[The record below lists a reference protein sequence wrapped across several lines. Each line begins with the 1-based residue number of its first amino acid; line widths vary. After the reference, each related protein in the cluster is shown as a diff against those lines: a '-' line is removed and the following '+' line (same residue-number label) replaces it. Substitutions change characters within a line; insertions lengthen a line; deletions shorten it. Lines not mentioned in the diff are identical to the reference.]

1 MAVYSNLPT
10 FTYIK
15 WDNMM
20 IAYNGQVYPIQNSYT
35 NNEYVYF
42 DTSNP
47 YQLLCSNEKKTEIG
61 GRFLVIINEKGIHT
75 LVPHE
80 DLVVT
85 FDGDNSDLIAE
96 KIFGI
101 YETNK
106 EFGDKFVS
114 VETDIEGVKTTVGK
128 VERENNEIKESV
140 SLIDQKAD
148 KISQEVKKIE
158 KTFNESQ
165 DTIDLRERLNKS
177 IIDINAGLGI
187 FKSYFGEIK
196 TGSLDTV
203 TKTEI
208 NTHIDVLIKNKEAMI
223 LQVNKVE
230 VLMEQGGFTDKL
242 NNLTSSKTAA
252 INAIDNLV
260 TIIRT
265 SISDNIY
272 VPSEV
277 TIIVDAFGKAA
288 TKINILKNSCDDC
301 IFLGTGGSVVEE
313 LSRLDMKSN
322 EIVLSVS
329 KTEESL
335 KNTLS
340 VNKAQAQG
348 QIQDLQTAIS
358 NFRQALKTIF
368 EDGKVSEIE
377 KGVISEHYVKL
388 DKEKSDIDSLYNT
401 YVSDVNLSESQKN
414 SLKTAYNDFVASHN
428 NVKSKI
434 NEVIQDGFIN
444 ESEMAQV
451 DSELLKYENQSN
463 QLLRGIC
470 HALDDIETNRNN
482 KAVADAKKQLQQEI
496 GEVNSKVGD
505 LDNTINTTFKDN
517 VIDEAER
524 NSIKQNLNIL
534 KSEKADVDKQYEQ
547 LYKNTHLAGQLKID
561 FKAAYDS
568 FVSKYNSLVSIIE
581 GILNKPTLIEDN
593 DRRNMDNAY
602 ELMNT
607 SLADFTT
614 VANQV
619 IENVAKKEA
628 EAVKSQLDKDIE
640 EVNNKIDGLDLSIDG
655 TFVNNI
661 LDQAERKDIEDNLN
675 ILKREKIDV
684 DNQYNQLIL
693 SPYLDG
699 QLKVDYTNKYD
710 EFTTKFTALEKV
722 ITDILEK
729 VDLIN
734 DTDRLNMNS
743 AHESLNI
750 VIGELVTL
758 SNKVIEYIG
767 KRQSESSME
776 DLNGQ
781 LGDLNNKVD
790 NIVENVTEAVSDS
803 VLDKSERQTLKESLN
818 VLNSQKSQI
827 DSQYTLVYSN
837 ANLTDSPIK
846 NELKTAYDSFN
857 QKYSLLINSIENLLD
872 KVENIT
878 EIDRNNYASSYN
890 EYKTAISNYTA
901 KLQLANEEI
910 FNKGIKDAKQE
921 LNNEILDVSESLS
934 NLSNTM
940 EGVFKDG
947 ILSESEKIAI
957 RQNLKTLE
965 TEKSDIDKTYST
977 LYSNDKLIG
986 SAKVNLKS
994 SYDIY
999 IEKYNGL
1006 ISVING
1012 ILEKTGLVDSTDQKN
1027 LNTAFDAHKVA
1038 LGNFREKYSLALDS
1052 VTTKSVE
1059 DVKQSLVQDIG
1070 EVSGAVNDL
1079 QNTMNGV
1086 FKDGILS
1093 DSEKLAI
1100 KQNLQSLLIEKADID
1115 KQYSVIYSNA
1125 DLLGDAKTNLKTAYD
1140 DYISKYNSLVNTINT
1155 IINKSGIVDSADND
1169 SLNAAFTSHSVA
1181 LGTYS
1186 MRINEAIDSIAK
1198 KKSDDAYNNSK
1209 TYTNSEITV
1218 LSDSINSKVSKI
1230 EEKQSE
1236 MDGNLNTLNIWKTE
1250 AEQKITDEAITNTVK
1265 KNFYTKEET
1274 ENSITSK
1281 GYQTQSEVQQTA
1293 NEVQFRFEESG
1304 GYNKIKNSAFR
1315 NGTSYWT
1322 YLSWNNFA
1330 GNAVATGNFGIIEPG
1345 DKWCLQ
1351 NRNVLQAYA
1360 WGLNAS
1366 LDNGGV
1372 LGVGFDSAGM
1382 WGGVDW
1388 TFSCLLASHRANS
1401 VIIEIIEL
1409 DANGNRMPEVNS
1421 WSVIAKTGGADR
1433 NNWTRVCEKF
1443 TLKNQG
1449 CAQFFVRI
1457 FLGSWNREEDSAYL
1471 FMAEPQVVL
1480 GHKDVPYTLSSDEF
1494 YSGIVRSDM
1503 NGVIVSMA
1511 DGEGSQ
1517 GYSRMAHDGFSIF
1530 DSNGSRK
1537 AWFGDSDSAYIQQLS
1552 ADDIFCNKVVK
1563 YATERP
1569 TNFYVSTTATGD
1581 GTGRNIS
1588 NKSNS
1593 LNHTLDYI
1601 KNTYGQVS
1609 CRQDIVIYVDDGV
1622 YNESVYIG
1630 GWMGTGLLYVN
1641 FGKAVVW
1648 YGNFVIEENQM
1659 VILLQG
1665 QKTNIDINDGATLET
1680 RNNQPTVYVR
1690 NSTCRV
1696 SAFKARCESG
1706 YYSGS
1711 FLKADLGATAMVYY
1725 NDLVGFS
1732 AVAQAHNMSTVYA
1745 VDNIGDVDVVAGW
1758 GGTGT
1763 VILSGYCPFLKNNHL
1778 TWGNYAT
1785 HEVDLGCTQKNS
1797 VWIPRVDATPTP
1809 PPTPSVTWQ
1818 TFSKSFTVTNL
1829 RSVPEGTGSVTSGI
1843 ASCMAQGYW
1852 GSYKAH
1858 RGYGDLGDSPAS
1870 WCSGGRNF
1878 SITCTMRRKN
1888 SSHGNNSATPHP
1900 IFIHTDG
1907 SSWDSGTYY
1916 GRGEAKTF
1924 TFPSSIASAIA
1935 SGSMKTLQIWAG
1947 RSTAQYSHYDAVS
1960 ITITCEKQV

>member
-35 NNEYVYF
+35 NNKYVYF

-47 YQLLCSNEKKTEIG
+47 YQLLCSNEKKVEIG
-61 GRFLVIINEKGIHT
+61 GRFLIIINEKGMHT

-85 FDGDNSDLIAE
+85 FDGDNADLIAE

-165 DTIDLRERLNKS
+165 DNVDLRERLNKS

-252 INAIDNLV
+252 INAIDNLI

-277 TIIVDAFGKAA
+277 TIIVDAFGKAT

-301 IFLGTGGSVVEE
+301 IFLGTGGSIVEE
-313 LSRLDMKSN
+313 LSRLEMKSDK
-322 EIVLSVS
+322 IVLSVS

-348 QIQDLQTAIS
+348 QIQDLQTSIS
-358 NFRQALKTIF
+358 NFKQALETIF
-368 EDGKVSEIE
+368 GDGLVSEIE
-377 KGVISEHYVKL
+377 TGVINEHYAKL
-388 DKEKSDIDSLYNT
+388 DKEKSDIESLYNT

-434 NEVIQDGFIN
+434 NEVIQDGFVN

-451 DSELLKYENQSN
+451 DSKLLKYENQSN
-463 QLLRGIC
+463 QLLRSVC
-470 HALDDIETNRNN
+470 HALDDIEINRNN

-517 VIDEAER
+517 IIDEAER
-524 NSIKQNLNIL
+524 TSIKQNLNTL
-534 KSEKADVDKQYEQ
+534 SSEKSDIDKQYEQ
-547 LYKNTHLAGQLKID
+547 LYKNIHLTGQLKVD
-561 FKAAYDS
+561 FKTAYDS
-568 FVSKYNSLVSIIE
+568 FVNKYNSLVSIIE

-602 ELMNT
+602 EQMNT
-607 SLADFTT
+607 TLAGFTT
-614 VANQV
+614 VANKV

-628 EAVKSQLDKDIE
+628 ETVKTQLDKDIE
-640 EVNNKIDGLDLSIDG
+640 EVNNRIDGLDLSIDG
-655 TFVNNI
+655 TFVDNI
-661 LDQAERKDIEDNLN
+661 LDQAERKDIGDNLA
-675 ILKREKIDV
+675 ILRREKIDV

-699 QLKVDYTNKYD
+699 QLKVDYTNKYN
-710 EFTTKFTALEKV
+710 EFTTKFAALEKV

-734 DTDRLNMNS
+734 DTDRFNMNS
-743 AHESLNI
+743 AHESLNT
-750 VIGELVTL
+750 VLGDFVTL

-767 KRQSESSME
+767 KRQSDSSLE

-790 NIVENVTEAVSDS
+790 NIVGDVTEAVSDS

-818 VLNSQKSQI
+818 VLNAQKSQV
-827 DSQYTLVYSN
+827 DSQYTLVYNN
-837 ANLTDSPIK
+837 ANLTNSSIK
-846 NELKTAYDSFN
+846 NELKTTYDIFN
-857 QKYSLLINSIENLLD
+857 QKYNLLINSIDSLLN
-872 KVENIT
+872 KAENIT
-878 EIDRNNYASSYN
+878 EIDRNNYANSYN
-890 EYKTAISNYTA
+890 EYKVAISNYTA

-910 FNKGIKDAKQE
+910 FNKGIDNAKQE
-921 LNNEILDVSESLS
+921 LNNEILDVSESLT

-965 TEKSDIDKTYST
+965 TEKLDIDKSYDT
-977 LYSNDKLIG
+977 LYSNSKLIG

-994 SYDIY
+994 SYDNY
-999 IEKYNGL
+999 IEKYNNL

-1012 ILEKTGLVDSTDQKN
+1012 ILGKVGIIDSIDQKN

-1038 LGNFREKYSLALDS
+1038 LGNFREKYNLALDS

-1059 DVKQSLVQDIG
+1059 DVKQGLAQDINQ
-1070 EVSGAVNDL
+1070 VSGAVNDL

-1100 KQNLQSLLIEKADID
+1100 KQNLQSLLIEKSDID
-1115 KQYSVIYSNA
+1115 KQYNSVYNNV
-1125 DLLGDAKTNLKTAYD
+1125 DLIGTAKTNLKTAYD
-1140 DYISKYNSLVNTINT
+1140 NYISKYNSLVNTINT
-1155 IINKSGIVDSADND
+1155 IINKSGIVDSTDNNN
-1169 SLNAAFTSHSVA
+1169 LNMAFNNHSIA

-1186 MRINEAIDSIAK
+1186 TRINEAIDSIAK

-1209 TYTNSEITV
+1209 KFTQSEIKL
-1218 LSDSINSKVSKI
+1218 LSDQISLRVESVEQNQISTNGKVT
-1230 EEKQSE
+1230 
-1236 MDGNLNTLNIWKTE
+1236 NLETWKKD
-1250 AEQKITDEAITNTVK
+1250 AEQKITSDAIVSTVTSSKTYKDNLTGKVSTNQVISSINQTAEAIKIQANKIDMTGDLDLQGQFK
-1265 KNFYTKEET
+1265 CWKN
-1274 ENSITSK
+1274 NSNKT
-1281 GYQTQSEVQQTA
+1281 GNYLYLNGA
-1293 NEVQFRFEESG
+1293 MMY
-1304 GYNKIKNSAFR
+1304 GYNKTGGNYPVFASGLWTDENMGYVSVGYTRADITDVNGCLYMSPQEGNQGGRLTFSRLKNSQPAHTTLYFQKDGAIDFYSGLR
-1315 NGTSYWT
+1315 GLYENDDNYTYRFDAGTSVKALRCNRLRSQDIYPRGNNMFNIGFTNGGNFSNIWGNNICTNQSHLYLGTAQASGAWET
-1322 YLSWNNFA
+1322 YGALAINS
-1330 GNAVATGNFGIIEPG
+1330 ATGYVFPAKYNGALG
-1345 DKWCLQ
+1345 LGMSN
-1351 NRNVLQAYA
+1351 NRFSGLYSVNPVNV
-1360 WGLNAS
+1360 
-1366 LDNGGV
+1366 
-1372 LGVGFDSAGM
+1372 
-1382 WGGVDW
+1382 
-1388 TFSCLLASHRANS
+1388 
-1401 VIIEIIEL
+1401 
-1409 DANGNRMPEVNS
+1409 
-1421 WSVIAKTGGADR
+1421 
-1433 NNWTRVCEKF
+1433 
-1443 TLKNQG
+1443 
-1449 CAQFFVRI
+1449 
-1457 FLGSWNREEDSAYL
+1457 
-1471 FMAEPQVVL
+1471 
-1480 GHKDVPYTLSSDEF
+1480 SSDERLKTDIH
-1494 YSGIVRSDM
+1494 YLDEPMPDEPVIISDR
-1503 NGVIVSMA
+1503 V
-1511 DGEGSQ
+1511 E
-1517 GYSRMAHDGFSIF
+1517 
-1530 DSNGSRK
+1530 
-1537 AWFGDSDSAYIQQLS
+1537 
-1552 ADDIFCNKVVK
+1552 
-1563 YATERP
+1563 
-1569 TNFYVSTTATGD
+1569 
-1581 GTGRNIS
+1581 RNIHITPKDMYDFIRDDLKLAS
-1588 NKSNS
+1588 YRYKVNLEKGNTSVDYGFVAQDILYTKVGSEIVQLADKNDLNS
-1593 LNHTLDYI
+1593 ELSYNQGNYINVIAGALQEEI
-1601 KNTYGQVS
+1601 KNRDEEIKELKSEIEILKEQVS
-1609 CRQDIVIYVDDGV
+1609 K
-1622 YNESVYIG
+1622 
-1630 GWMGTGLLYVN
+1630 LLS
-1641 FGKAVVW
+1641 
-1648 YGNFVIEENQM
+1648 
-1659 VILLQG
+1659 LS
-1665 QKTNIDINDGATLET
+1665 IN
-1680 RNNQPTVYVR
+1680 N
-1690 NSTCRV
+1690 
-1696 SAFKARCESG
+1696 K
-1706 YYSGS
+1706 
-1711 FLKADLGATAMVYY
+1711 
-1725 NDLVGFS
+1725 
-1732 AVAQAHNMSTVYA
+1732 
-1745 VDNIGDVDVVAGW
+1745 
-1758 GGTGT
+1758 
-1763 VILSGYCPFLKNNHL
+1763 
-1778 TWGNYAT
+1778 
-1785 HEVDLGCTQKNS
+1785 
-1797 VWIPRVDATPTP
+1797 
-1809 PPTPSVTWQ
+1809 
-1818 TFSKSFTVTNL
+1818 
-1829 RSVPEGTGSVTSGI
+1829 
-1843 ASCMAQGYW
+1843 
-1852 GSYKAH
+1852 
-1858 RGYGDLGDSPAS
+1858 
-1870 WCSGGRNF
+1870 
-1878 SITCTMRRKN
+1878 
-1888 SSHGNNSATPHP
+1888 
-1900 IFIHTDG
+1900 
-1907 SSWDSGTYY
+1907 
-1916 GRGEAKTF
+1916 
-1924 TFPSSIASAIA
+1924 
-1935 SGSMKTLQIWAG
+1935 
-1947 RSTAQYSHYDAVS
+1947 
-1960 ITITCEKQV
+1960 

>member
-35 NNEYVYF
+35 NNKYVYF

-47 YQLLCSNEKKTEIG
+47 YQLLCSNEKKVEIG
-61 GRFLVIINEKGIHT
+61 GRFLIIINEKGIHT

-85 FDGDNSDLIAE
+85 FDGENSDLIAE

-230 VLMEQGGFTDKL
+230 VLMEQSGFTDKL

-277 TIIVDAFGKAA
+277 TIIVDAFGRAA

-313 LSRLDMKSN
+313 LSRLDMKSDK
-322 EIVLSVS
+322 IVLSVS

-358 NFRQALKTIF
+358 NFKQALKTIF

-401 YVSDVNLSESQKN
+401 YVSDTNLSVPQKN
-414 SLKTAYNDFVASHN
+414 NLTTSYNEFVASHN
-428 NVKSKI
+428 KVKNKV
-434 NEVIQDGFIN
+434 NEVIQDGFVN

-451 DSELLKYENQSN
+451 DSELLKYEDQSN
-463 QLLRGIC
+463 QLLRNIC
-470 HALDDIETNRNN
+470 HALDDIEINRNN
-482 KAVADAKKQLQQEI
+482 KAVEDAKKQLQQEI
-496 GEVNSKVGD
+496 NDVDSKVGD

-517 VIDEAER
+517 IIDEAER

-534 KSEKADVDKQYEQ
+534 NSEKADVDKQYEQ
-547 LYKNTHLAGQLKID
+547 LYKNTHLSGQLKID
-561 FKAAYDS
+561 FKTAYDS
-568 FVSKYNSLVSIIE
+568 FVSKYSSLVSIIE

-602 ELMNT
+602 EQMNT
-607 SLADFTT
+607 ALASFTT
-614 VANQV
+614 VASKV

-628 EAVKSQLDKDIE
+628 EFIKSQLDKDIE

-675 ILKREKIDV
+675 ILRREKVDV
-684 DNQYNQLIL
+684 DNQYNQLIH
-693 SPYLDG
+693 SSYLDG
-699 QLKVDYTNKYD
+699 QLKNDYTNKYN
-710 EFTTKFTALEKV
+710 ELTEKFTALERV

-734 DTDRLNMNS
+734 DTDRSNMSS
-743 AHESLNI
+743 AHESLNT
-750 VIGELVTL
+750 VLGEFVAL
-758 SNKVIEYIG
+758 SNRVIEYIG
-767 KRQSESSME
+767 KKQSESAKE
-776 DLNGQ
+776 DLTGQ
-781 LGDLNNKVD
+781 LGELNNKVD
-790 NIVENVTEAVSDS
+790 NIIGDFSGAIEDS

-818 VLNSQKSQI
+818 VLNAQKSQV
-827 DSQYTLVYSN
+827 DSQYTLVYN
-837 ANLTDSPIK
+837 NENLIGSPIK
-846 NELKTAYDSFN
+846 NELKTTYDNFN
-857 QKYSLLINSIENLLD
+857 QKYNLLINSIDSLLN

-878 EIDRNNYASSYN
+878 EIDRNNYANSYN
-890 EYKTAISNYTA
+890 EYKVAISNYTA

-910 FNKGIKDAKQE
+910 FNKGINNAKQE
-921 LNNEILDVSESLS
+921 LNNEISDVTESLT

-965 TEKSDIDKTYST
+965 TEKLDIDKSYDT
-977 LYSNDKLIG
+977 LYSNSKLIG

-994 SYDIY
+994 AYDNY
-999 IEKYNGL
+999 IEKYNNL

-1012 ILEKTGLVDSTDQKN
+1012 ILEKVGLIDSIDQRN
-1027 LNTAFDAHKVA
+1027 LNTAFDAHKVG

-1059 DVKQSLVQDIG
+1059 DVKQSLIQDIG
-1070 EVSGAVNDL
+1070 EVSGAIDNL

-1100 KQNLQSLLIEKADID
+1100 KQNLQSLLVEKADID
-1115 KQYSVIYSNA
+1115 KQYEAVYNNE
-1125 DLLGDAKTNLKTAYD
+1125 DLLDPSKTNLKTAYD
-1140 DYISKYNSLVNTINT
+1140 NYIEKYNLLISTINT
-1155 IINKSGIVDSADND
+1155 IINKSGIVDSTDHNN
-1169 SLNAAFTSHSVA
+1169 LTTAFNNHNSA
-1181 LGTYS
+1181 LGIYS
-1186 MRINEAIDSIAK
+1186 TRINEAIDSIAK

-1209 TYTNSEITV
+1209 KFTQSEIKI
-1218 LSDSINSKVSKI
+1218 LSDSINIKVESLETTTTTLKNEINATTNKIDNIQIGGRNYAQNTSKPTIIEGENRENQTIYPYPISTPTSLAKEKVTISFTYVVSNYQQGSFKPQTNGNPYRQGKTITPQGNGTFTYEYADTYPSDFASSQIGFRIDNFIGDIVISNFKLEKGSKATDWTPAPEDIQAQIDSNITEISSTQSKVAYIETSLSGITSKV
-1230 EEKQSE
+1230 ESVEQTQTTVNGKVTALE
-1236 MDGNLNTLNIWKTE
+1236 TWKKS
-1250 AEQKITDEAITNTVK
+1250 AEQKITDESIINTVSSQFYK
-1265 KNFYTKEET
+1265 KGET
-1274 ENSITSK
+1274 DSRYASYSEIKQLSNQISSK
-1281 GYQTQSEVQQTA
+1281 V
-1293 NEVQFRFEESG
+1293 
-1304 GYNKIKNSAFR
+1304 
-1315 NGTSYWT
+1315 
-1322 YLSWNNFA
+1322 
-1330 GNAVATGNFGIIEPG
+1330 
-1345 DKWCLQ
+1345 
-1351 NRNVLQAYA
+1351 
-1360 WGLNAS
+1360 
-1366 LDNGGV
+1366 
-1372 LGVGFDSAGM
+1372 
-1382 WGGVDW
+1382 
-1388 TFSCLLASHRANS
+1388 
-1401 VIIEIIEL
+1401 
-1409 DANGNRMPEVNS
+1409 DANGVTSIIQQNPNSIRIGFNGIDVRTQIDSDGISLFNTNGIKTTMLKQGNVYQYNGETGTFLGGYLSSRTRSSNNLSVLGGYHTKQWIVGRSSSWQNDTNNNPTNVTDYFFVNFVDVGSNRTGIHLASSTYAHADIHMQYNDINNAGNIICSNLSTGNNVNCYR
-1421 WSVIAKTGGADR
+1421 VIANTGMQTNIWYNSGGSQLMRYD
-1433 NNWTRVCEKF
+1433 
-1443 TLKNQG
+1443 G
-1449 CAQFFVRI
+1449 VRI
-1457 FLGSWNREEDSAYL
+1457 NLGASINTNGYS
-1471 FMAEPQVVL
+1471 VSN
-1480 GHKDVPYTLSSDEF
+1480 SSD
-1494 YSGIVRSDM
+1494 
-1503 NGVIVSMA
+1503 
-1511 DGEGSQ
+1511 
-1517 GYSRMAHDGFSIF
+1517 SRL
-1530 DSNGSRK
+1530 K
-1537 AWFGDSDSAYIQQLS
+1537 Q
-1552 ADDIFCNKVVK
+1552 DIK
-1563 YATERP
+1563 YVDANT
-1569 TNFYVSTTATGD
+1569 Y
-1581 GTGRNIS
+1581 S
-1588 NKSNS
+1588 NKSVN
-1593 LNHTLDYI
+1593 LKTAF
-1601 KNTYGQVS
+1601 
-1609 CRQDIVIYVDDGV
+1609 
-1622 YNESVYIG
+1622 YNEFKEKFKFATYRYKNKELAEKEHFGFIAQDLLGTVFEKYI
-1630 GWMGTGLLYVN
+1630 LDN
-1641 FGKAVVW
+1641 P
-1648 YGNFVIEENQM
+1648 Q
-1659 VILLQG
+1659 
-1665 QKTNIDINDGATLET
+1665 
-1680 RNNQPTVYVR
+1680 
-1690 NSTCRV
+1690 STCEEDDYLR
-1696 SAFKARCESG
+1696 
-1706 YYSGS
+1706 Y
-1711 FLKADLGATAMVYY
+1711 DLTEFVTMIAGVLQEEIEIRDKQIEVLTRK
-1725 NDLVGFS
+1725 
-1732 AVAQAHNMSTVYA
+1732 
-1745 VDNIGDVDVVAGW
+1745 IEDV
-1758 GGTGT
+1758 
-1763 VILSGYCPFLKNNHL
+1763 K
-1778 TWGNYAT
+1778 
-1785 HEVDLGCTQKNS
+1785 LG
-1797 VWIPRVDATPTP
+1797 V
-1809 PPTPSVTWQ
+1809 
-1818 TFSKSFTVTNL
+1818 
-1829 RSVPEGTGSVTSGI
+1829 
-1843 ASCMAQGYW
+1843 
-1852 GSYKAH
+1852 
-1858 RGYGDLGDSPAS
+1858 
-1870 WCSGGRNF
+1870 
-1878 SITCTMRRKN
+1878 
-1888 SSHGNNSATPHP
+1888 
-1900 IFIHTDG
+1900 
-1907 SSWDSGTYY
+1907 
-1916 GRGEAKTF
+1916 
-1924 TFPSSIASAIA
+1924 
-1935 SGSMKTLQIWAG
+1935 
-1947 RSTAQYSHYDAVS
+1947 
-1960 ITITCEKQV
+1960 

>member
-35 NNEYVYF
+35 NNKYVYF

-47 YQLLCSNEKKTEIG
+47 YQLLCSNEKKVEIG
-61 GRFLVIINEKGIHT
+61 GRFLIIINEKGIHT

-85 FDGDNSDLIAE
+85 FDGENSDLIAE

-196 TGSLDTV
+196 TGSLDIV

-348 QIQDLQTAIS
+348 QIQDLQTTIS
-358 NFRQALKTIF
+358 NFKQALKTIF

-401 YVSDVNLSESQKN
+401 YVSDTNLSVPQKN
-414 SLKTAYNDFVASHN
+414 NLTTSYNEFVASHN
-428 NVKSKI
+428 KVKNKV

-463 QLLRGIC
+463 QLLRSIC
-470 HALDDIETNRNN
+470 HALDDIEINRNN

-524 NSIKQNLNIL
+524 NSIKQNLNTL
-534 KSEKADVDKQYEQ
+534 KSEKTDVDKQYEQ

-561 FKAAYDS
+561 FKTAYDS

-602 ELMNT
+602 EQMNT
-607 SLADFTT
+607 TLAGFTT
-614 VANQV
+614 VANKV

-628 EAVKSQLDKDIE
+628 ESVKTQLDKDIE
-640 EVNNKIDGLDLSIDG
+640 EVNNRIDGLDLSIDG

-661 LDQAERKDIEDNLN
+661 LDQAERKDIGDNLA
-675 ILKREKIDV
+675 ILRREKIDV

-699 QLKVDYTNKYD
+699 QLKVDYTNKYN
-710 EFTTKFTALEKV
+710 ELTTKFTALEKV

-734 DTDRLNMNS
+734 DTDRTNMNS
-743 AHESLNI
+743 AHESLNR
-750 VIGELVTL
+750 VLGEFVAL

-767 KRQSESSME
+767 KKQSESAKE
-776 DLNGQ
+776 DLTGQ
-781 LGDLNNKVD
+781 LGELNNKVD
-790 NIVENVTEAVSDS
+790 NIIGDFSGAIEDS
-803 VLDKSERQTLKESLN
+803 VLDKTERQTLKESLN
-818 VLNSQKSQI
+818 VLNAQKSQV
-827 DSQYTLVYSN
+827 DSQYTLVYN
-837 ANLTDSPIK
+837 NENLTGSPIK
-846 NELKTAYDSFN
+846 NELKIAYDSFN
-857 QKYSLLINSIENLLD
+857 QKYNLLINSIDSLLN

-878 EIDRNNYASSYN
+878 ELDRNNYAKAYN
-890 EYKTAISNYTA
+890 EYKAAISNYTA

-910 FNKGIKDAKQE
+910 FNKGIDNAKQE
-921 LNNEILDVSESLS
+921 LNNEILDVSESLT

-965 TEKSDIDKTYST
+965 TEKLDIDKSYNT
-977 LYSNDKLIG
+977 LYSNSKLVG

-994 SYDIY
+994 AYDNY
-999 IEKYNGL
+999 IVKYNSL

-1012 ILEKTGLVDSTDQKN
+1012 ILDKVGLVDSIDQRN
-1027 LNTAFDAHKVA
+1027 LNVAFDAHKVA
-1038 LGNFREKYSLALDS
+1038 LGNFREKYNLALDS

-1070 EVSGAVNDL
+1070 EVSGAVDSL

-1100 KQNLQSLLIEKADID
+1100 KQNLQSLLIEKSDID
-1115 KQYSVIYSNA
+1115 KQYNSVYNNV
-1125 DLLGDAKTNLKTAYD
+1125 DLIGTAKTNLKTAYD
-1140 DYISKYNSLVNTINT
+1140 NYISKYNSLVNTINT
-1155 IINKSGIVDSADND
+1155 IINKSGIVDSTDNNN
-1169 SLNAAFTSHSVA
+1169 LNMAFNNHSIA

-1186 MRINEAIDSIAK
+1186 TRINEAIDSIAK

-1209 TYTNSEITV
+1209 KFTQSEIKL
-1218 LSDSINSKVSKI
+1218 LSDQISLRVESVEQNQISTNGKVT
-1230 EEKQSE
+1230 
-1236 MDGNLNTLNIWKTE
+1236 NLETWKKD
-1250 AEQKITDEAITNTVK
+1250 AEQKITSDAIVSTVTSSKTYKDNLTGKVSTNQVISSINQTAEAIKIQANKIDMTGDLDLQGQFK
-1265 KNFYTKEET
+1265 CWKN
-1274 ENSITSK
+1274 NSNKT
-1281 GYQTQSEVQQTA
+1281 GNYLYLNGA
-1293 NEVQFRFEESG
+1293 MMY
-1304 GYNKIKNSAFR
+1304 GYNKTGGNYPVFASGLWTDENMGYVSVGYTRADITDVNGCLYMSPQEGNQGGRLTFSRLKNSQPAHTTLYFQKDGAIDFYSGLR
-1315 NGTSYWT
+1315 GLYENDDNYTYRFDAGTSVKALRCNRLRSQDIYPRGNNMFNIGFTNGGNFSNIWGNNICTNQSHLYLGTAQASGAWET
-1322 YLSWNNFA
+1322 YGALAINS
-1330 GNAVATGNFGIIEPG
+1330 ATGYVFPAKYNGALGLGMSNNRFSGLYSVNPVNVSSDERLKTDIHYLDEPMPDEPVIISDRVE
-1345 DKWCLQ
+1345 
-1351 NRNVLQAYA
+1351 RNIHITPKDMYDFIRDDLK
-1360 WGLNAS
+1360 
-1366 LDNGGV
+1366 
-1372 LGVGFDSAGM
+1372 
-1382 WGGVDW
+1382 
-1388 TFSCLLASHRANS
+1388 LASYRYNVNLEKGNTSVDYGFVAQDILYTKVGSEIVQLADKNDLNS
-1401 VIIEIIEL
+1401 EL
-1409 DANGNRMPEVNS
+1409 SYNQGNYI
-1421 WSVIAKTGGADR
+1421 SVIAGALQQEIIKRDEE
-1433 NNWTRVCEKF
+1433 NKK
-1443 TLKNQG
+1443 LKNEIENLK
-1449 CAQFFVRI
+1449 AQVEK
-1457 FLGSWNREEDSAYL
+1457 LL
-1471 FMAEPQVVL
+1471 
-1480 GHKDVPYTLSSDEF
+1480 
-1494 YSGIVRSDM
+1494 
-1503 NGVIVSMA
+1503 
-1511 DGEGSQ
+1511 
-1517 GYSRMAHDGFSIF
+1517 
-1530 DSNGSRK
+1530 
-1537 AWFGDSDSAYIQQLS
+1537 
-1552 ADDIFCNKVVK
+1552 
-1563 YATERP
+1563 
-1569 TNFYVSTTATGD
+1569 
-1581 GTGRNIS
+1581 NIS
-1588 NKSNS
+1588 TNNK
-1593 LNHTLDYI
+1593 
-1601 KNTYGQVS
+1601 
-1609 CRQDIVIYVDDGV
+1609 
-1622 YNESVYIG
+1622 
-1630 GWMGTGLLYVN
+1630 
-1641 FGKAVVW
+1641 
-1648 YGNFVIEENQM
+1648 
-1659 VILLQG
+1659 
-1665 QKTNIDINDGATLET
+1665 
-1680 RNNQPTVYVR
+1680 
-1690 NSTCRV
+1690 
-1696 SAFKARCESG
+1696 
-1706 YYSGS
+1706 
-1711 FLKADLGATAMVYY
+1711 
-1725 NDLVGFS
+1725 
-1732 AVAQAHNMSTVYA
+1732 
-1745 VDNIGDVDVVAGW
+1745 
-1758 GGTGT
+1758 
-1763 VILSGYCPFLKNNHL
+1763 
-1778 TWGNYAT
+1778 
-1785 HEVDLGCTQKNS
+1785 
-1797 VWIPRVDATPTP
+1797 
-1809 PPTPSVTWQ
+1809 
-1818 TFSKSFTVTNL
+1818 
-1829 RSVPEGTGSVTSGI
+1829 
-1843 ASCMAQGYW
+1843 
-1852 GSYKAH
+1852 
-1858 RGYGDLGDSPAS
+1858 
-1870 WCSGGRNF
+1870 
-1878 SITCTMRRKN
+1878 
-1888 SSHGNNSATPHP
+1888 
-1900 IFIHTDG
+1900 
-1907 SSWDSGTYY
+1907 
-1916 GRGEAKTF
+1916 
-1924 TFPSSIASAIA
+1924 
-1935 SGSMKTLQIWAG
+1935 
-1947 RSTAQYSHYDAVS
+1947 
-1960 ITITCEKQV
+1960 

>member
-35 NNEYVYF
+35 NNKYVYF

-47 YQLLCSNEKKTEIG
+47 YQLLCSNEKKVEIG
-61 GRFLVIINEKGIHT
+61 GRFLIIINEKGIHT

-85 FDGDNSDLIAE
+85 FDGENSDLIAE

-265 SISDNIY
+265 SISDNVY

-358 NFRQALKTIF
+358 NFKQALKTIF
-368 EDGKVSEIE
+368 EDGIVSEIE
-377 KGVISEHYVKL
+377 KGVIGEHYVKL
-388 DKEKSDIDSLYNT
+388 DKEKSDIESLYNT
-401 YVSDVNLSESQKN
+401 YVSDTNLSVPQKN
-414 SLKTAYNDFVASHN
+414 NLTTSYNEFVASHN
-428 NVKSKI
+428 KVKNKV

-1115 KQYSVIYSNA
+1115 KQYSVIYNNA
-1125 DLLGDAKTNLKTAYD
+1125 DLLGDAKTNLKIAYD

-1155 IINKSGIVDSADND
+1155 IVNKSGIIDSTDNNN
-1169 SLNAAFTSHSVA
+1169 LNVAFTNHSVA

-1186 MRINEAIDSIAK
+1186 KRINEAIDSIAK

-1209 TYTNSEITV
+1209 TYTKSEITV

-1293 NEVQFRFEESG
+1293 NEVQFRFEEAG
-1304 GYNKIKNSAFR
+1304 GYNRLRNSAFKDGM
-1315 NGTSYWT
+1315 NHWFP
-1322 YLSWNNFA
+1322 LSWNSVGWNP
-1330 GNAVATGNFGIIEPG
+1330 NAYSGLEVRQIG
-1345 DKWCLQ
+1345 DELAIL
-1351 NRNVLQAYA
+1351 NRNTLSAYA
-1360 WGLNAS
+1360 ANLSTNTWET
-1366 LDNGGV
+1366 
-1372 LGVGFDSAGM
+1372 LGVGFDSEPL
-1382 WGGVDW
+1382 WGGRDW
-1388 TFSCLLASHRANS
+1388 TFSCLLASHRTRN
-1401 VIIEIIEL
+1401 IHIEIIEH
-1409 DANGNRMPEVNS
+1409 DSNGNRLPEY
-1421 WSVIAKTGGADR
+1421 
-1433 NNWTRVCEKF
+1433 NNWVIEGNKSGGQFRDNWHKF
-1443 TLKNQG
+1443 NRTFSLKNEG
-1449 CAQFFVRI
+1449 CSNFVIRI
-1457 FLGSWNREEDSAYL
+1457 FMGSWNGEMNSAYL
-1471 FMAEPQVVL
+1471 FMAEPMLTL
-1480 GHKDVPYTLSSDEF
+1480 GHKGILPYTPNADEL
-1494 YSGIVRSDM
+1494 YSGITTIDKDGVKVQHEMGSYSRLNYRELYQANEYGQRTISLRSGGLRTYQFNHNGDGCVGFLGGLTPTINPSNGAYGNSMFGSGHASFLSLGFNDNYEDNNEGTLSTWLSFVRY
-1503 NGVIVSMA
+1503 NGALSSKSKQGINVWKPLYLQHQLYTPYTMYFISPDDSINSEKCHIGLNA
-1511 DGEGSQ
+1511 KATEGSRTLLINGADQ
-1517 GYSRMAHDGFSIF
+1517 VNLNVVNGGIKSGHRIIEDGSAVGVRHEAWGNWNFNGWTISNVNVSKSLNDITSPVGSKNRVLTREAYPIYSPNQIIQVRGEEFT
-1530 DSNGSRK
+1530 SNG
-1537 AWFGDSDSAYIQQLS
+1537 ICIIEIP
-1552 ADDIFCNKVVK
+1552 DDIKYSIEKYDVNIIKYGKGDIWVSERTYDYFVV
-1563 YATERP
+1563 ESE
-1569 TNFYVSTTATGD
+1569 N
-1581 GTGRNIS
+1581 
-1588 NKSNS
+1588 
-1593 LNHTLDYI
+1593 
-1601 KNTYGQVS
+1601 
-1609 CRQDIVIYVDDGV
+1609 DIRFTWILEGI
-1622 YNESVYIG
+1622 EIEKIRACS
-1630 GWMGTGLLYVN
+1630 
-1641 FGKAVVW
+1641 
-1648 YGNFVIEENQM
+1648 YGNEPNRCDDEM
-1659 VILLQG
+1659 VEPM
-1665 QKTNIDINDGATLET
+1665 TD
-1680 RNNQPTVYVR
+1680 
-1690 NSTCRV
+1690 
-1696 SAFKARCESG
+1696 
-1706 YYSGS
+1706 
-1711 FLKADLGATAMVYY
+1711 
-1725 NDLVGFS
+1725 
-1732 AVAQAHNMSTVYA
+1732 
-1745 VDNIGDVDVVAGW
+1745 DVN
-1758 GGTGT
+1758 
-1763 VILSGYCPFLKNNHL
+1763 L
-1778 TWGNYAT
+1778 
-1785 HEVDLGCTQKNS
+1785 LGCSNFAFMDDEQFEKAIQIQELKSKNEL
-1797 VWIPRVDATPTP
+1797 W
-1809 PPTPSVTWQ
+1809 
-1818 TFSKSFTVTNL
+1818 KL
-1829 RSVPEGTGSVTSGI
+1829 
-1843 ASCMAQGYW
+1843 
-1852 GSYKAH
+1852 
-1858 RGYGDLGDSPAS
+1858 
-1870 WCSGGRNF
+1870 
-1878 SITCTMRRKN
+1878 
-1888 SSHGNNSATPHP
+1888 
-1900 IFIHTDG
+1900 
-1907 SSWDSGTYY
+1907 
-1916 GRGEAKTF
+1916 
-1924 TFPSSIASAIA
+1924 
-1935 SGSMKTLQIWAG
+1935 
-1947 RSTAQYSHYDAVS
+1947 YSL
-1960 ITITCEKQV
+1960 

>member
-35 NNEYVYF
+35 NNKYVYF

-47 YQLLCSNEKKTEIG
+47 YQLLCSNEKKVEIG

-265 SISDNIY
+265 SISDNVY
-272 VPSEV
+272 VSSEV

-358 NFRQALKTIF
+358 NFKQALKTIF
-368 EDGKVSEIE
+368 EDGIVSEIE
-377 KGVISEHYVKL
+377 KGAIGEHYVKL
-388 DKEKSDIDSLYNT
+388 DKEKSDIESLYNT
-401 YVSDVNLSESQKN
+401 YVSDTNLSVPQKN
-414 SLKTAYNDFVASHN
+414 NLTTSYNEFVASHN
-428 NVKSKI
+428 KVKNKV

-602 ELMNT
+602 ELMNA
-607 SLADFTT
+607 SLASFATM
-614 VANQV
+614 ANKV

-628 EAVKSQLDKDIE
+628 EFVKSQLDREIE

-675 ILKREKIDV
+675 ILKREKVDV
-684 DNQYNQLIL
+684 DNQYNQLIH
-693 SPYLDG
+693 SSYLDG
-699 QLKVDYTNKYD
+699 QLKIDYTNKYN
-710 EFTTKFTALEKV
+710 ELTTKFTALEKV

-734 DTDRLNMNS
+734 DTDRTNMNS
-743 AHESLNI
+743 AHESLNR
-750 VIGELVTL
+750 VLGEFVAL

-767 KRQSESSME
+767 KKQSESTRE
-776 DLNGQ
+776 DLTGQ

-790 NIVENVTEAVSDS
+790 NIVGNVTEAVSDS

-818 VLNSQKSQI
+818 ILNAQKSQV
-827 DSQYTLVYSN
+827 DSQYTLVYNN
-837 ANLTDSPIK
+837 ANLVNSPIK

-1115 KQYSVIYSNA
+1115 KQYSVIYNNA
-1125 DLLGDAKTNLKTAYD
+1125 DLLGDAKTNLKIAYD

-1155 IINKSGIVDSADND
+1155 IVNKSGIIDSTDNNN
-1169 SLNAAFTSHSVA
+1169 LNVAFTNHSVA

-1186 MRINEAIDSIAK
+1186 KRINEAIDSIAK

-1209 TYTNSEITV
+1209 TYTKSEITV

-1293 NEVQFRFEESG
+1293 NEVQFRFEEAG
-1304 GYNKIKNSAFR
+1304 GYNRLRNSAFKDGM
-1315 NGTSYWT
+1315 NHWLP
-1322 YLSWNNFA
+1322 LSWNSVGWNPDA
-1330 GNAVATGNFGIIEPG
+1330 RSGLEVRQIG
-1345 DKWCLQ
+1345 DEWAIL
-1351 NRNVLQAYA
+1351 NRNTLAA
-1360 WGLNAS
+1360 HAS
-1366 LDNGGV
+1366 NLSTNTWET
-1372 LGVGFDSAGM
+1372 LGVGFDSEPL
-1382 WGGVDW
+1382 WGGRDW
-1388 TFSCLLASHRANS
+1388 TFSCLLASHRTRNIHIE
-1401 VIIEIIEL
+1401 VIEH
-1409 DANGNRMPEVNS
+1409 DSSGNRLPEYNT
-1421 WSVIAKTGGADR
+1421 WVIEGNKSGGQFRD
-1433 NNWTRVCEKF
+1433 NWHKF
-1443 TLKNQG
+1443 NRTFSLKNAG
-1449 CAQFFVRI
+1449 CSNFVIRI
-1457 FLGSWNREEDSAYL
+1457 FMGSWNGEENSAYL
-1471 FMAEPQVVL
+1471 FMAEPMLTL
-1480 GHKDVPYTLSSDEF
+1480 GHKGILPYTPNADELYAGVTTIDKDGVTVDCTNVNTKTQMTANGFKVIRKSDSRTLFDASNGNLIMEGTLRTGIDGKHIEASGVNYKVLDGNTQKVF
-1494 YSGIVRSDM
+1494 LGLATHDAWVNVPKLYMGPRGVGDSFQFRKYDFFSINSYEGNGANPGSTIDPYTDLAHYTKKFDDYSNVKLMGD
-1503 NGVIVSMA
+1503 GVIRLA
-1511 DGEGSQ
+1511 PITKLE
-1517 GYSRMAHDGFSIF
+1517 ITTNT
-1530 DSNGSRK
+1530 SNGSYTGVGENALADFGTSVSSFYNGYLNIASIINHDKNNNGLVLEHNRGGVWCAVRVNVDSNFEKFFRPMSQDADMWLGSTGYKWK
-1537 AWFGDSDSAYIQQLS
+1537 AVAASNGTIQTSDERFKIKRGFANT
-1552 ADDIFCNKVVK
+1552 ADCF
-1563 YATERP
+1563 EM
-1569 TNFYVSTTATGD
+1569 
-1581 GTGRNIS
+1581 
-1588 NKSNS
+1588 
-1593 LNHTLDYI
+1593 I
-1601 KNTYGQVS
+1601 KNTEIFKYTMLTKDKTTLSKSRLAKMAMTNEEEDINVQIGVMA
-1609 CRQDIVIYVDDGV
+1609 QDIQKYECGKYILVEGEFEQADGTKDTMLHINP
-1622 YNESVYIG
+1622 YNFSTAIMGALKEEIKLRESLELETQIIKKENEELKNRISNLEAS
-1630 GWMGTGLLYVN
+1630 LLR
-1641 FGKAVVW
+1641 
-1648 YGNFVIEENQM
+1648 IEE
-1659 VILLQG
+1659 LL
-1665 QKTNIDINDGATLET
+1665 K
-1680 RNNQPTVYVR
+1680 
-1690 NSTCRV
+1690 
-1696 SAFKARCESG
+1696 
-1706 YYSGS
+1706 
-1711 FLKADLGATAMVYY
+1711 
-1725 NDLVGFS
+1725 
-1732 AVAQAHNMSTVYA
+1732 
-1745 VDNIGDVDVVAGW
+1745 
-1758 GGTGT
+1758 
-1763 VILSGYCPFLKNNHL
+1763 
-1778 TWGNYAT
+1778 
-1785 HEVDLGCTQKNS
+1785 
-1797 VWIPRVDATPTP
+1797 
-1809 PPTPSVTWQ
+1809 
-1818 TFSKSFTVTNL
+1818 
-1829 RSVPEGTGSVTSGI
+1829 
-1843 ASCMAQGYW
+1843 
-1852 GSYKAH
+1852 
-1858 RGYGDLGDSPAS
+1858 
-1870 WCSGGRNF
+1870 
-1878 SITCTMRRKN
+1878 
-1888 SSHGNNSATPHP
+1888 
-1900 IFIHTDG
+1900 
-1907 SSWDSGTYY
+1907 
-1916 GRGEAKTF
+1916 
-1924 TFPSSIASAIA
+1924 
-1935 SGSMKTLQIWAG
+1935 
-1947 RSTAQYSHYDAVS
+1947 
-1960 ITITCEKQV
+1960 